1 MCLKRKENFLE
12 SNRINELNKNQKTSM
27 KIPYNRY
34 LRLVGKEQKRK
45 YIKVGDN
52 FNKIIG
58 SGWTVELECCFE
70 MYISIP
76 INVGTCKADVK
87 YVSGQY
93 SGLVD
98 QLPKV

>member
-1 MCLKRKENFLE
+1 M
-12 SNRINELNKNQKTSM
+12 
-27 KIPYNRY
+27 
-34 LRLVGKEQKRK
+34 

-87 YVSGQY
+87 YVSG
-93 SGLVD
+93 
-98 QLPKV
+98 